1 MIKENDVYLKF
12 EVYEC
17 TVGGMQQT
25 TPGAIEKFEYPV
37 MKVPNT
43 SYFNIINLGI
53 INIILIIVLHCMT
66 QLMLLLTQCR
76 KFSEKLTIIIMKFKL
91 NLFKKLTNEDKH
103 VITIIADLIGCVLL
117 VIALCYGVY
126 WCLTSWLLS

>member
-1 MIKENDVYLKF
+1 MNVLWGVCSRLSPVLSKSLN
-12 EVYEC
+12 
-17 TVGGMQQT
+17 T
-25 TPGAIEKFEYPV
+25 PV

-53 INIILIIVLHCMT
+53 INIILIVVLHCMT

-76 KFSEKLTIIIMKFKL
+76 EFNEKLTLIIMKLKL

-103 VITIIADLIGCVLL
+103 AITITADLIGCALL
-117 VIALCYGVY
+117 VIALYYGVY
-126 WCLTSWLLS
+126 WYLIFWLLS

>member
-1 MIKENDVYLKF
+1 MNVLW
-12 EVYEC
+12 EVC
-17 TVGGMQQT
+17 SRLPPVLSKSLNT
-25 TPGAIEKFEYPV
+25 PV

-76 KFSEKLTIIIMKFKL
+76 KFSEKLTMITMKLKL

-103 VITIIADLIGCVLL
+103 VITIIADLIGCILFIVS
-117 VIALCYGVY
+117 VCYSIY
-126 WCLTSWLLS
+126 WCLTSRLLS

>member
-1 MIKENDVYLKF
+1 MNVLW
-12 EVYEC
+12 EVC
-17 TVGGMQQT
+17 SRLPPVLLIVLNT
-25 TPGAIEKFEYPV
+25 PV

-53 INIILIIVLHCMT
+53 INIILIKVLHCMALT
-66 QLMLLLTQCR
+66 MLLLTQCR
-76 KFSEKLTIIIMKFKL
+76 EFSEKLTLITMKLKL

-103 VITIIADLIGCVLL
+103 VITIIADLIGCALL

>member
-1 MIKENDVYLKF
+1 MNVHG
-12 EVYEC
+12 EVC
-17 TVGGMQQT
+17 SRIPPVLLIVLNT
-25 TPGAIEKFEYPV
+25 PV

-53 INIILIIVLHCMT
+53 INIILIIVLHCMA
-66 QLMLLLTQCR
+66 LMMLLLTQCR
-76 KFSEKLTIIIMKFKL
+76 EFGVRLTLITMKLKL

-103 VITIIADLIGCVLL
+103 VIMIIADLIACALL

-126 WCLTSWLLS
+126 WCLKSWVLS

>member
-1 MIKENDVYLKF
+1 MNVLWGVCSRLPPVLSKVLN
-12 EVYEC
+12 
-17 TVGGMQQT
+17 T
-25 TPGAIEKFEYPV
+25 PV

-53 INIILIIVLHCMT
+53 INIILIKMLHCMI

-76 KFSEKLTIIIMKFKL
+76 EFGVRLTLITMKLKL

-103 VITIIADLIGCVLL
+103 VITIIADLIGCALL

-126 WCLTSWLLS
+126 WCLKSWVLS

>member
-1 MIKENDVYLKF
+1 MNVLWGVCSRLPPVLLKSLN
-12 EVYEC
+12 
-17 TVGGMQQT
+17 T
-25 TPGAIEKFEYPV
+25 PV

-53 INIILIIVLHCMT
+53 INIILIVVLRCMT

-76 KFSEKLTIIIMKFKL
+76 EFSERLTLITMKFKL
-91 NLFKKLTNEDKH
+91 NLFKKLTNEDTY
-103 VITIIADLIGCVLL
+103 IMTIIADLIGCALL

>member
-1 MIKENDVYLKF
+1 MNVLWGVCSRLPPVLLIVLN
-12 EVYEC
+12 
-17 TVGGMQQT
+17 T
-25 TPGAIEKFEYPV
+25 PV

-53 INIILIIVLHCMT
+53 INIILIKVLHCMT
-66 QLMLLLTQCR
+66 QQMLLLTQCR
-76 KFSEKLTIIIMKFKL
+76 EFSEKLTMIIMKFKL

-103 VITIIADLIGCVLL
+103 IIAIIIDLIGCVLL

-126 WCLTSWLLS
+126 WCLISWLLS

>member
-1 MIKENDVYLKF
+1 MNVRW
-12 EVYEC
+12 EVYSGLPPVLSKSLN
-17 TVGGMQQT
+17 T
-25 TPGAIEKFEYPV
+25 PV

-53 INIILIIVLHCMT
+53 INIILIKVLHCMT
-66 QLMLLLTQCR
+66 QLMLLLTQC
-76 KFSEKLTIIIMKFKL
+76 KEFSERLTLITMKLKL

-103 VITIIADLIGCVLL
+103 IIATIVDILGCILFV
-117 VIALCYGVY
+117 VALCYGIY

>member
-1 MIKENDVYLKF
+1 MLWNLRFMNVRW
-12 EVYEC
+12 EVC
-17 TVGGMQQT
+17 SRLPPVLSKSLNT
-25 TPGAIEKFEYPV
+25 PV

-53 INIILIIVLHCMT
+53 INIILIAVLHCMT

-76 KFSEKLTIIIMKFKL
+76 EFSEKLTMITMKLKL
-91 NLFKKLTNEDKH
+91 NLFNKLDNENKH
-103 VITIIADLIGCVLL
+103 IIATIIDILGCILFIVA
-117 VIALCYGVY
+117 VCYSIY

>member
-1 MIKENDVYLKF
+1 MNVLW
-12 EVYEC
+12 EVC
-17 TVGGMQQT
+17 SRLPPVLSKSLNT
-25 TPGAIEKFEYPV
+25 PV

-53 INIILIIVLHCMT
+53 INIILIAVLHCMT

-76 KFSEKLTIIIMKFKL
+76 EFSERLTLITMKFKL

-103 VITIIADLIGCVLL
+103 IIATIVDILGCILFV
-117 VIALCYGVY
+117 VALCYGIY
-126 WCLTSWLLS
+126 WCLTSWLLL

>member
-1 MIKENDVYLKF
+1 MNVYG
-12 EVYEC
+12 EVC
-17 TVGGMQQT
+17 SRLPPVLSKSLNT
-25 TPGAIEKFEYPV
+25 PV

-53 INIILIIVLHCMT
+53 INIILIKMLHCMT

-76 KFSEKLTIIIMKFKL
+76 EFGVRLTLITMKLKL
-91 NLFKKLTNEDKH
+91 NLFKKLTNKDKH

-126 WCLTSWLLS
+126 WRLKSWVLS

>member
-1 MIKENDVYLKF
+1 MNVYG
-12 EVYEC
+12 EVC
-17 TVGGMQQT
+17 SRLPPVLLIVLNT
-25 TPGAIEKFEYPV
+25 PV

-53 INIILIIVLHCMT
+53 INIILIAMLHCMT

-76 KFSEKLTIIIMKFKL
+76 EFSEKLTMTIMKLKL

-103 VITIIADLIGCVLL
+103 IIAIIIDLIGCALL
-117 VIALCYGVY
+117 VIVLCYGIY

>member
-1 MIKENDVYLKF
+1 MNVYG
-12 EVYEC
+12 EVC
-17 TVGGMQQT
+17 SRLPPVLLIVLNT
-25 TPGAIEKFEYPV
+25 PV

-53 INIILIIVLHCMT
+53 INIILIVVLHCMT

-76 KFSEKLTIIIMKFKL
+76 EFSERLTLITMKLKL

-103 VITIIADLIGCVLL
+103 VITIIADLIGCALL
-117 VIALCYGVY
+117 VIALSYGVY

>member
-1 MIKENDVYLKF
+1 MIMDIVLVRNLRFMNVYG
-12 EVYEC
+12 EVC
-17 TVGGMQQT
+17 SGLPPVLSIVLNT
-25 TPGAIEKFEYPV
+25 PV

-53 INIILIIVLHCMT
+53 INIILIKVLHCMALT
-66 QLMLLLTQCR
+66 ILLLTQCR
-76 KFSEKLTIIIMKFKL
+76 EFCVRLTLITMKFKL

>member
-1 MIKENDVYLKF
+1 MNVRW
-12 EVYEC
+12 EVC
-17 TVGGMQQT
+17 SRLPPVLLIVLNT
-25 TPGAIEKFEYPV
+25 PV

-53 INIILIIVLHCMT
+53 INIILIAVLHCMT

-76 KFSEKLTIIIMKFKL
+76 EFSERLTLITMKL

-117 VIALCYGVY
+117 VIALCYGIY
-126 WCLTSWLLS
+126 WCLTSRLLS

>member
-1 MIKENDVYLKF
+1 MSVRW
-12 EVYEC
+12 EVC
-17 TVGGMQQT
+17 SGLPPVLSKSLNT
-25 TPGAIEKFEYPV
+25 PV

-43 SYFNIINLGI
+43 SYFNIINLVI

-76 KFSEKLTIIIMKFKL
+76 EFSERLTLITMKLKL

-103 VITIIADLIGCVLL
+103 VITIIADLIGCALL

-126 WCLTSWLLS
+126 WCLTFWLLS

>member
-1 MIKENDVYLKF
+1 MNVLW
-12 EVYEC
+12 EVC
-17 TVGGMQQT
+17 SRLPPVLSKSLNT
-25 TPGAIEKFEYPV
+25 PV

-76 KFSEKLTIIIMKFKL
+76 EFSEKLTLISMKLKL
-91 NLFKKLTNEDKH
+91 NLFKMLTNEDKH
-103 VITIIADLIGCVLL
+103 AITIIADLIACALL
-117 VIALCYGVY
+117 AIDLCYRVY

>member
-1 MIKENDVYLKF
+1 MNVIG
-12 EVYEC
+12 EVC
-17 TVGGMQQT
+17 SRLPPVLSKSLNT
-25 TPGAIEKFEYPV
+25 PV

-53 INIILIIVLHCMT
+53 INIILIKMLHCMALT
-66 QLMLLLTQCR
+66 MLLLTQCR
-76 KFSEKLTIIIMKFKL
+76 EFSEKLTMITMKLKL

-103 VITIIADLIGCVLL
+103 VITIIADLIGCALL

>member
-1 MIKENDVYLKF
+1 MNVLWGVCSRLPPVLSKSLN
-12 EVYEC
+12 
-17 TVGGMQQT
+17 T
-25 TPGAIEKFEYPV
+25 PV

-43 SYFNIINLGI
+43 SYFNIINLGM
-53 INIILIIVLHCMT
+53 INIILITVLHCMT

-76 KFSEKLTIIIMKFKL
+76 EFSKKLTVTTMKFKL

-103 VITIIADLIGCVLL
+103 VITIIADLIGCALL

>member
-1 MIKENDVYLKF
+1 MNVYG
-12 EVYEC
+12 EVC
-17 TVGGMQQT
+17 SGLPPVLSKSLNT
-25 TPGAIEKFEYPV
+25 PV
-37 MKVPNT
+37 MKVSNT

-53 INIILIIVLHCMT
+53 INIILIKMLHCMT

-76 KFSEKLTIIIMKFKL
+76 EFGVRLTLITMKLKL

-126 WCLTSWLLS
+126 WCLKSWVLS